1 MNLLYNFLHLVFH
14 NQLLKIKDNNRD
26 GYITDKEILRGVE
39 LMYEFKSINRSNEY
53 SPEDFVRDIF
63 KKMDKNGDK
72 KLSKEEFIH
81 ECLNN
86 QHVLSLLS
94 PFEI

>member
-1 MNLLYNFLHLVFH
+1 
-14 NQLLKIKDNNRD
+14 
-26 GYITDKEILRGVE
+26 
-39 LMYEFKSINRSNEY
+39 MYEFKGLYKSTEY
-53 SPEDFVRDIF
+53 PPENFVRDIF

-94 PFEI
+94 PFEF